1 MTTNFDPNK
10 VLLTGENPFVRLAA
24 GPDAPVT
31 SNASFWRVILSPKG
45 PGHVLFITSELT
57 EGEWRIYSDN
67 IALTRWLQNTV
78 QGVLNAEL
86 RDTDVPVVDADFEQ
100 SGDLR
105 SFWTEQ
111 VHSDEDDIALTWY
124 DIGDPALRHTQP
136 FSQPDRPYGSAS
148 VLIPCMGA
156 RLTINGEHATGYPQP
171 REWDGKEFSSCA
183 LAFAESWTEWP

>member
-10 VLLTGENPFVRLAA
+10 VLLTGENPFIRLAD
-24 GPDAPVT
+24 GPDTSVT
-31 SNASFWRVILSPKG
+31 TNASFWRVILSPKG

-57 EGEWRIYSDN
+57 EGEWRVYSDN

-86 RDTDVPVVDADFEQ
+86 RDTDVPVVDADFEH

-105 SFWTEQ
+105 SFWTEH
-111 VHSDEDDIALTWY
+111 VHSDDDDIALTWY
-124 DIGDPALRHTQP
+124 DIGDPVLRHTQP
-136 FSQPDRPYGSAS
+136 FSQPGRPYGSAS

-156 RLTINGEHATGYPQP
+156 RLTINGEHAIGYPQP
-171 REWDGKEFSSCA
+171 REWDGREFSSCA

>member
-1 MTTNFDPNK
+1 MANK
-10 VLLTGENPFVRLAA
+10 KGTGLMMVWADIPADKEDDFNRWYNEEHLAELL
-24 GPDAPVT
+24 
-31 SNASFWRVILSPKG
+31 S
-45 PGHVLFITSELT
+45 
-57 EGEWRIYSDN
+57 
-67 IALTRWLQNTV
+67 V

-86 RDTDVPVVDADFEQ
+86 RDTDVPVVDADFEH

-105 SFWTEQ
+105 SFWTEHA
-111 VHSDEDDIALTWY
+111 HSDDDDIALTWY
-124 DIGDPALRHTQP
+124 DIGEPALRHTQP